1 MTANASVTALGPNA
15 VTPSRLGTATVVGV
29 LCALGG
35 NAFLYCAARTFGVSF
50 LLPAGSAPVEL
61 GLSRVVLATA
71 LAGFG
76 AAGLLAVLGQLSRG
90 PERSFRFL
98 STAALLLSFVPIASL
113 DADGATRVTLALM
126 NIVAAATYVLAF
138 TPPAACA
145 CEDLGCEGAH

>member
-15 VTPSRLGTATVVGV
+15 VTAGRLGTATVVGV

-35 NAFLYCAARTFGVSF
+35 NAFLYCAARIFGVSF
-50 LLPAGSAPVEL
+50 LLPAGSARVEL
-61 GLSRVVLATA
+61 GLPLVVLATA

-76 AAGLLAVLGQLSRG
+76 AAGLLAVLGKLSRG

-98 STAALLLSFVPIASL
+98 SAAALLLSFVPIVGL
-113 DADGATRVTLALM
+113 DVGGATRFTLALM
-126 NIVAAATYVLAF
+126 SVVAAATYVLAF

-145 CEDLGCEGAH
+145 CEDVGCEGAH